1 MIYKITS
8 VFRSFH
14 KGQQFAGLLLIACTV
29 FSLVLANQCDNY
41 IHFWDYNITHFE
53 GHDINIH
60 WLVNELLMTFFFLL
74 VGIEIK
80 REFTSGELNSKK
92 KAALPIAGAV
102 GGMIVPAI
110 IYYILTKGTNYTKG
124 WAIPTATDIAFAL
137 TAIKL
142 AGNKIPFYIKI
153 ILTSVAVAD
162 DLGAILLISVF
173 YSSQLDF
180 IYLGALALYLF
191 FVHYKLKN
199 LKIPTYIFS
208 VSLFMIWLLLFKSG
222 IHPSIAGVLLAFA
235 LPSNKSAFADRVE
248 HLLNKPVNYFI
259 MPLFALANTAI
270 LISPESYSGGFTEI
284 ISSPLSMGIIVGL
297 LLGKPL
303 GIISFI
309 FISEK
314 LKLIEMP
321 DKSTFAGIATVG
333 IFAGIGFTMSI
344 FVSVIAFENDGITK
358 NLAIFSVVIAS
369 VICGML
375 GVLFVK
381 ITPARK
387 LSK

>member
-1 MIYKITS
+1 M
-8 VFRSFH
+8 
-14 KGQQFAGLLLIACTV
+14 
-29 FSLVLANQCDNY
+29 
-41 IHFWDYNITHFE
+41 
-53 GHDINIH
+53 
-60 WLVNELLMTFFFLL
+60 
-74 VGIEIK
+74 
-80 REFTSGELNSKK
+80 
-92 KAALPIAGAV
+92 PIAGAV

-222 IHPSIAGVLLAFA
+222 IHPSIAECYWLLHCH
-235 LPSNKSAFADRVE
+235 PTNR
-248 HLLNKPVNYFI
+248 HLQ
-259 MPLFALANTAI
+259 
-270 LISPESYSGGFTEI
+270 
-284 ISSPLSMGIIVGL
+284 
-297 LLGKPL
+297 
-303 GIISFI
+303 
-309 FISEK
+309 
-314 LKLIEMP
+314 
-321 DKSTFAGIATVG
+321 
-333 IFAGIGFTMSI
+333 IG
-344 FVSVIAFENDGITK
+344 
-358 NLAIFSVVIAS
+358 
-369 VICGML
+369 
-375 GVLFVK
+375 
-381 ITPARK
+381 
-387 LSK
+387 

>member
-1 MIYKITS
+1 
-8 VFRSFH
+8 VFRSFI

-29 FSLVLANQCDNY
+29 FSLVLANQSDNY
-41 IHFWDYNITHFE
+41 IHFLDYNITHFE
-53 GHDINIH
+53 GHNINIH

-92 KAALPIAGAV
+92 KAALPIAGAI

-110 IYYILTKGTNYTKG
+110 IYYIFTKGTNYTKG

-153 ILTSVAVAD
+153 ILTSLAVAD

-191 FVHYKLKN
+191 FVHCKLKN

-222 IHPSIAGVLLAFA
+222 IDPSIAGVLLAFA
-235 LPSNKSAFADRVE
+235 LPSNKSSFADRVE
-248 HLLNKPVNYFI
+248 LLLNKPVNYFI

-270 LISPESYSGGFTEI
+270 IISTPGFRDI

-297 LLGKPL
+297 LVGKPL

-309 FISEK
+309 FISKK

-344 FVSVIAFENDGITK
+344 FVSVMAFENDAIIK

-369 VICGML
+369 VICGIL